1 MEKTLSLSLVI
12 GAAVAGSLGAAV
24 GRTVTQVGRVAESIK
39 RTEVE
44 QQGALAR
51 SAEAQRRVA
60 QIDSYRKLG
69 RDALEAGRAH
79 RAAQGEVERLAR
91 AMGDGSKATAAQ
103 RAELDRAR
111 RSVERTAAAVDGKK
125 RRLNELRREMD
136 AAGIDTAD
144 LGREQRRLAGEID
157 KAEREAKQAGIAVE
171 QLGQKA
177 ERAAK
182 RIEIGQTLK
191 SQALQVGAFAASMT
205 PVVGA
210 AGRMETALL
219 RYAQVANLTDEQVA
233 ATRANLRVLATET
246 NVTAEQLLAGL
257 EILVGKGMD
266 PAKALDSIKIVGRAA
281 TATSASLED
290 MAGLA
295 FTLTDNMKVAPAEIA
310 RVLDAMAQAG
320 KEGGFELKN
329 MATYFPQL
337 TAAAGEAGLK
347 MQGLAGAASLA
358 AALQVGLKGAGDAG
372 QAANNLANFLNKIT
386 APDTVDRFKKQGV
399 DLKEALADGL
409 ARGENPVETML
420 RLVQE
425 TAAGDEFKLGEL
437 FGDAQ
442 VLAFIKPMLANM
454 EEYRRVKAAAMGAQ
468 GTVDRD
474 FDTIGK
480 GFSQATGALNVA
492 WSNLVDS
499 VGRSVLPLLTPVVQ
513 LLASG
518 VGQVAEW
525 AEAFPMLTLAA
536 VVAAGALS
544 VGATVLTSLRLAA
557 TFLPGPI
564 GAVAMR
570 LLGLSAASAG
580 ATAGLWAQV
589 RAAGAATLGYARLGA
604 AALASGARVAG
615 SALATGVTTVGATLM
630 SFARVAIPVVVG
642 GLRALTVAFMTNPVG
657 LVIGAVALAAGLV
670 IANWER
676 VGPFF
681 RGLWDGIVGS
691 AVAAFDAVMGAVDR
705 AVDWIGGKLSFVG
718 EAIGAIGGLW
728 SRITGG
734 EAPSPGR
741 VAAAAV
747 VGATVATAP
756 IAAAAV
762 PSPVPVERVVETGSA
777 APVAP
782 IVQPVV
788 APAAP
793 PVVAPAQVTVS
804 PTPAPIV
811 QPVVAPAAPPV
822 VAPAQVTV
830 SPTPVAPIVQPVMAP
845 AAPPPLV
852 VVSPAV
858 SPSPPATT
866 RPAAPE
872 APAIRLSAPA
882 PPPTRPDAPAPS
894 TQRPAPIQHSQEIH
908 IHVHGVSDPRAVTDM
923 VMRELERRGRGRL
936 MDGG

>member
-111 RSVERTAAAVDGKK
+111 RTVERAASAVGGKK

-157 KAEREAKQAGIAVE
+157 KAEREAKQAGTAIE
-171 QLGQKA
+171 QLGLKA

-182 RIEIGQTLK
+182 RVEIGQTLK

-210 AGRMETALL
+210 AGRMEHALL
-219 RYAQVANLTDEQVA
+219 RYAQVADLTDEQVA
-233 ATRANLRVLATET
+233 ATRTNLRTLATET
-246 NVTAEQLLAGL
+246 NVNAEQLLAGL

-266 PAKALDSIKIVGRAA
+266 PAKALDTMRIVGRAA
-281 TATSASLED
+281 TATGTSLED

-295 FTLTDNMKVAPAEIA
+295 FTLSENMKVAPAEIA
-310 RVLDAMAQAG
+310 RVLDAMAQASAD
-320 KEGGFELKN
+320 GGFELKN
-329 MATYFPQL
+329 MAALFPQL

-347 MQGLAGAASLA
+347 MQGLEGAASLA
-358 AALQVGLKGAGDAG
+358 AALQVALPGSGGPE
-372 QAANNLANFLNKIT
+372 QAANNFANFLNKVT
-386 APDTVDRFKKQGV
+386 APETVERFKKQGI

-420 RLVQE
+420 RLIQE
-425 TAAGDEFKLGEL
+425 VAGGDEFKLGEL
-437 FGDAQ
+437 FADAQ
-442 VLAFIKPMLANM
+442 VLAFIRPMIAGM
-454 EEYRRVKAAAMGAQ
+454 EKYQRIKASAMDAQ
-468 GTVDRD
+468 GRVDRD
-474 FDTIGK
+474 FDKITA
-480 GFSQATGALNVA
+480 GFSQATQSLNVA

-499 VGRSVLPLLTPVVQ
+499 VGRSVLPVLTPIVHWIAV
-513 LLASG
+513 G
-518 VGQVAEW
+518 VGKVAEW
-525 AEAFPMLTLAA
+525 ADAFPALTLAA
-536 VVAAGALS
+536 VAAGGALS
-544 VGATVLTSLRLAA
+544 VGATFLTGLRLAA

-615 SALATGVTTVGATLM
+615 SAIAAGVTTVGATLM
-630 SFARVAIPVVVG
+630 SFARVAIPIVVG
-642 GLRALTVAFMTNPVG
+642 GLRALTIAFMTNPVG
-657 LVIGAVALAAGLV
+657 LVIGAIAIAAGLV

-691 AVAAFDAVMGAVDR
+691 AVTAFDAVMGAVGR
-705 AVDWIGGKLSFVG
+705 AVDWIAGKLSFVG
-718 EAIGAIGGLW
+718 DAIGAIGGLW

-734 EAPSPGR
+734 EAPSPKQA
-741 VAAAAV
+741 AAAAV
-747 VGATVATAP
+747 VGATVAASP
-756 IAAAAV
+756 VASAAV
-762 PSPVPVERVVETGSA
+762 PA
-777 APVAP
+777 VAP
-782 IVQPVV
+782 PRLV
-788 APAAP
+788 APAA
-793 PVVAPAQVTVS
+793 VVSAGQ
-804 PTPAPIV
+804 TPSAMP
-811 QPVVAPAAPPV
+811 PAAARV
-822 VAPAQVTV
+822 DHR
-830 SPTPVAPIVQPVMAP
+830 S
-845 AAPPPLV
+845 
-852 VVSPAV
+852 
-858 SPSPPATT
+858 
-866 RPAAPE
+866 
-872 APAIRLSAPA
+872 
-882 PPPTRPDAPAPS
+882 
-894 TQRPAPIQHSQEIH
+894 EIH
-908 IHVHGVSDPRAVTDM
+908 LHVHGVTDPRLVAEM
-923 VMRELERRGRGRL
+923 VLRELERRQRGR
-936 MDGG
+936 MHDNAEG